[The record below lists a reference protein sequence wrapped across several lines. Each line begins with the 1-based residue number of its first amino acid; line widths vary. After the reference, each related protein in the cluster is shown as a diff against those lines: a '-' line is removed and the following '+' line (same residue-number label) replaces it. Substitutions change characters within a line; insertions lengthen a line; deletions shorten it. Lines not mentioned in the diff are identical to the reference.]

1 MAEKLNSSQ
10 KVHKMKK
17 LLLLV
22 STVFLFAACVAHQEF
37 RPNFNKYVDN
47 VVVVETSPSHVVY
60 EYKNIRVDELAMLA
74 ALYCQE
80 QNDKKATLSDVVL
93 YKNNARRA
101 TFICDY
107 QQRP

>member
-1 MAEKLNSSQ
+1 MKLR
-10 KVHKMKK
+10 
-17 LLLLV
+17 
-22 STVFLFAACVAHQEF
+22 LFALLTVAALSACTNSYPEEELV
-37 RPNFNKYVDN
+37 FNPDYNRIARNVTVVSKSPKYV
-47 VVVVETSPSHVVY
+47 TY

-101 TFICDY
+101 TFLCDY
-107 QQRP
+107 

>member
-1 MAEKLNSSQ
+1 
-10 KVHKMKK
+10 MKK
-17 LLLLV
+17 ICLLMLGML
-22 STVFLFAACVAHQEF
+22 LFAACVAHQEF

-47 VVVVETSPSHVVY
+47 VIVIETSPSHVIY

-101 TFICDY
+101 TFLCDY
-107 QQRP
+107 

>member
-1 MAEKLNSSQ
+1 
-10 KVHKMKK
+10 MKK
-17 LLLLV
+17 FCLLLMGIL
-22 STVFLFAACVAHQEF
+22 LFAACVAHQEF
-37 RPNFNKYVDN
+37 RPDFNKYVDN
-47 VVVVETSPSHVVY
+47 VVVVETSPSHVIY

-101 TFICDY
+101 TFLCDY
-107 QQRP
+107 

>member
-1 MAEKLNSSQ
+1 
-10 KVHKMKK
+10 MKK
-17 LLLLV
+17 FCLLLTGIL
-22 STVFLFAACVAHQEF
+22 LFAACVAHQEF
-37 RPNFNKYVDN
+37 RPDFNKYVDN
-47 VVVVETSPSHVVY
+47 VVVVETSPSHVIY

-101 TFICDY
+101 TFLCDY
-107 QQRP
+107 